1 MGKVI
6 IRTVIGMLAGYVAY
20 LPTILVVEYSIYGRI
35 DSERAFYA
43 LYFAVGAPFL
53 LTPSG
58 REFVRLDEVVLSLI
72 GGSLIVLGAIAANTR
87 RARSLTGGWSRSRL

>member
-1 MGKVI
+1 MGKMI
-6 IRTVIGMLAGYVAY
+6 FRTVIGMLFGYIAY
-20 LPTILVVEYSIYGRI
+20 LPTILVVEYAVYGRI

-58 REFVRLDEVVLSLI
+58 REYVRLDEVLLSLI
-72 GGSLIVLGAIAANTR
+72 GGAFIVFGVVAANSR
-87 RARSLTGGWSRSRL
+87 RGRSLPFFRFLQ

>member
-1 MGKVI
+1 MGKMI
-6 IRTVIGMLAGYVAY
+6 FRTVIGMLFGYIAY
-20 LPTILVVEYSIYGRI
+20 LPTILVVEYAVYGRI

-58 REFVRLDEVVLSLI
+58 REYVRLDEVLLSLI
-72 GGSLIVLGAIAANTR
+72 GGAFIVFGVVAANIR
-87 RARSLTGGWSRSRL
+87 RGRSLPFFRFLQ